1 MNPALLLVVL
11 LAGTAMLLLGVL
23 AAAFGWLPLVPAI
36 VLAGIGAI
44 VETIAAVAFARGRRQ
59 LFDAGDMGLQLARID
74 QTFVEEHVG
83 QGE

>member
-23 AAAFGWLPLVPAI
+23 AAVFGWLPLVPAV

-44 VETIAAVAFARGRRQ
+44 VETISAVAFARSRRQ
-59 LFDAGDMGLQLARID
+59 RTAAGRK
-74 QTFVEEHVG
+74 G
-83 QGE
+83 Q